1 MRRKLILVL
10 ITAIILVVAVVAVY
24 LIRSA
29 EPPGEI
35 SPLIAVD
42 LESSVP
48 LRSGNITQ
56 GMSFTLNLTINSLA
70 DKEMTFPLGLTLKD
84 LENVGWLP
92 PLDEAT
98 VFNSTFVPNPLVLQ
112 PCGQSFAF
120 LTVRLADDAPLG
132 TYVFNVELGNSEE
145 THVEGISFLVDVSP
159 K

>member
-1 MRRKLILVL
+1 MRRRVVLAL
-10 ITAIILVVAVVAVY
+10 ITTIILVVVVVAVY
-24 LIRSA
+24 FMLSA
-29 EPPGEI
+29 GPHGEL
-35 SPLIAVD
+35 SLIAID

-48 LRSGNITQ
+48 LRGGNITQ
-56 GMSFTLNLTINSLA
+56 GMAFTVNLTVSSLA
-70 DKEMTFPLGLTLKD
+70 DKELTIPLGLSLKT

-120 LTVRLADDAPLG
+120 LTVRLADDALLG